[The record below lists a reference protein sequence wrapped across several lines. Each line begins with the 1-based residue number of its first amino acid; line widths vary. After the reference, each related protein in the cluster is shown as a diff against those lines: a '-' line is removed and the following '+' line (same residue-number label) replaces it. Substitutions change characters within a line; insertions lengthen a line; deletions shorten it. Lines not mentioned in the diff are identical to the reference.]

1 MLKHSYLKWYGTHI
15 FQLYVFGLGPSEFTQ
30 QLLEVG
36 YILRLSGA
44 KALLDAQVE
53 AQFGESKKWSSAPG
67 SGPVGVS
74 SFFKEKVW
82 LPGWGKGKSSS
93 NMPSQGGFF
102 CFSD

>member
-15 FQLYVFGLGPSEFTQ
+15 FQLYVFGLAPSEFTQ

-53 AQFGESKKWSSAPG
+53 AQFGERQEVVLNTGIG
-67 SGPVGVS
+67 SGWCVI
-74 SFFKEKVW
+74 FF
-82 LPGWGKGKSSS
+82 
-93 NMPSQGGFF
+93 
-102 CFSD
+102 